1 MLTTVTPAGAI
12 FLLGGVFLGLAVLPL
27 DARGNPRSAC
37 QTGQRRRYHIISLLE
52 GAALAA
58 RSVPM
63 WHSEVVALPVL
74 ATAQGVSLRGAMYAI
89 ANTLQS
95 THFQFRPH
103 PATCSLHLL
112 GACSGTLVWATW
124 VGGHVVVVVGRWL

>member
-37 QTGQRRRYHIISLLE
+37 QTGQRRRYHVVFLLE

-58 RSVPM
+58 RGVPM
-63 WHSEVVALPVL
+63 WHSKVVALPLL

-89 ANTLQS
+89 ANTL
-95 THFQFRPH
+95 
-103 PATCSLHLL
+103 
-112 GACSGTLVWATW
+112 
-124 VGGHVVVVVGRWL
+124 